1 MVAQSH
7 MDIYNVYDAH
17 NYDDMCIKWIN
28 NKNYVMLFFIEC
40 YFYLL
45 FYDIE
50 RMCPALSYNPVY
62 NE

>member
-1 MVAQSH
+1 
-7 MDIYNVYDAH
+7 
-17 NYDDMCIKWIN
+17 
-28 NKNYVMLFFIEC
+28 MLFFIEC